1 MSAQRAAERH
11 KMDDIVAHDGRE
23 WRVIG
28 VGATDHDSGKTYY
41 HLASTTDFIK
51 QRNGSRPKM
60 VGVWL

>member
-1 MSAQRAAERH
+1 MN
-11 KMDDIVAHDGRE
+11 DIVAHDGRE